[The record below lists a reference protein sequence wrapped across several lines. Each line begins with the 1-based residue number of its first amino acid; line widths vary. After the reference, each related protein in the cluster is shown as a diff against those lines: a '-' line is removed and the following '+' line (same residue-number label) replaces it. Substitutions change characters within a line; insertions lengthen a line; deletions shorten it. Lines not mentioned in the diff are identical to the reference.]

1 MRRKIANASAAA
13 ASIVF
18 HDSLPP
24 LLPSLNGSNHLASL
38 PFSLS
43 FISTLSTFSLV
54 LSKSVV
60 SSVEIL
66 LKESELQIPSEVS
79 PGLI

>member
-1 MRRKIANASAAA
+1 MRRKIANASAA

-24 LLPSLNGSNHLASL
+24 QLPSLNGSNHLASL